1 MDSQLARLCDAY
13 FRSWMAADPF
23 TATEFGVTGY
33 DAEVPDPSRE
43 ADSARIAELERLG
56 AEVARLDPATLTP
69 DERVSRSMLLRLA
82 ADEREELGGRL
93 DELAVTA
100 TSVGAQ
106 TRVLTLVPRAPLNEP
121 RRARDYL
128 DRCRKLGGYLDGAL
142 ARHLEAAR
150 EGRLPTARG
159 VAQAVAQL
167 DDYLA
172 SDLKDDPLLRPEPPE
187 GVDAEAWRAEAA
199 EIVRTVVRPAMGRY
213 RSALAEELAPAARDD
228 DHAGVVNVEG
238 GLGAYDAAV
247 RLHTTTDLAPEVIHQ
262 IGLDLLGGLHAEL
275 ADVGGRALGAGGV
288 PQVLGRLRDDPALRF
303 QAGDEILAAAQ
314 AALRRA
320 EEALPDA
327 FLAYDIAPCQVEAM
341 DPVEAKDAVLGYYLP
356 PSADGARPGSF
367 QVNTYAPAIRTRFE
381 YDALSFHESVPG
393 HHLQFALAQRLE
405 AIPEFRRFAY
415 VTSYCEGWAL
425 YCERL
430 ADELG
435 LYRGDLERLGMVSF
449 DAWRA
454 CRLVVDTGMHALG
467 WSRDRAIG
475 FMRDNTA
482 LSESNIANEL
492 DRYIAWPGQ
501 ATAYMVG
508 RLRIRSLRD
517 QARDHLGA
525 AFDLRAFHDALLEH
539 FGVRLPAPPG
549 TIWPPV
555 SGGQVERLVAVGDRR
570 PRAGA
575 LPCLAEVQQQV
586 VAEAGPG
593 ELQAEADAG
602 AEVAGRRQRRGDDH
616 AVGAEQLVQLADV
629 LEAAPPGGQVLLDR
643 RAQPVLQEG
652 PAGGVQQVPV
662 RLDGVVTELVGVL
675 GGGQRQPVLVE
686 IAGAEDPLRLDR
698 LDRQPQVALQRQ
710 QRRVEQLRHVGGQ
723 RAPRDEAR
731 RGQHPAGPGGPLAA
745 LQGRRHRQGGGVAGH
760 RPGLDR
766 QQQAQ
771 VLDGGGQRPV
781 GRQVDPVR
789 DRAAAD
795 QPAGRL
801 DAGQPAQRRRDPD
814 RAAAVG
820 GGGQRHHPGGQ
831 RRARAAAGAAR
842 RPPERPGI
850 AGDAEQAVGGVAL
863 GGELRQVGLADH
875 DRARRPQPA
884 GDQAVGAGR
893 RRVLEQQRA
902 EGGGHAL
909 HVLDVL
915 DQQGSAGQRPQRRPA
930 GGAAVERARLLQR
943 PLGAER
949 HHRAQLAVEPLDA
962 LQRLAHQLHRG
973 HPPLPD
979 RLTDPLQPHAASS
992 PTGPRRQPRYSTM
1005 IRHNRGGPAPEATHA
1020 GGKMQPPS
1028 PRYTGYKSFEYL
1040 EPGRDYKEFKLA
1052 PEIGRVPGHLLAD
1065 SIVISLHE
1073 HPTVFPD
1080 DITETF
1086 DLIRTG
1092 RHRTGYEGLA
1102 RSGLTALFDNF
1113 MAGTSCSTSQA
1124 GW

>member
-43 ADSARIAELERLG
+43 ADSARIAELERFG
-56 AEVARLDPATLTP
+56 AEVVRLDPATLTP

-247 RLHTTTDLAPEVIHQ
+247 RFET
-262 IGLDLLGGLHAEL
+262 AE
-275 ADVGGRALGAGGV
+275 
-288 PQVLGRLRDDPALRF
+288 
-303 QAGDEILAAAQ
+303 EILAAAGD
-314 AALRRA
+314 ALRRA
-320 EEALPDA
+320 EEALPEA
-327 FLAYDIAPCQVEAM
+327 FLAYQIAPCQVEAI

-356 PSADGARPGSF
+356 PSADGARPGIF
-367 QVNTYAPAIRTRFE
+367 EVNTYAPASRTRFE
-381 YDALSFHESVPG
+381 YDALSFHESLPG

-482 LSESNIANEL
+482 LSESNMANEV

-508 RLRIRSLRD
+508 RLRLRSLRD
-517 QARDHLGA
+517 QARDRLGA
-525 AFDLRAFHDALLEH
+525 AFDLRAFHDAVLSS
-539 FGVRLPAPPG
+539 G
-549 TIWPPV
+549 PV
-555 SGGQVERLVAVGDRR
+555 
-570 PRAGA
+570 P
-575 LPCLAEVQQQV
+575 
-586 VAEAGPG
+586 
-593 ELQAEADAG
+593 
-602 AEVAGRRQRRGDDH
+602 
-616 AVGAEQLVQLADV
+616 
-629 LEAAPPGGQVLLDR
+629 LDT
-643 RAQPVLQEG
+643 
-652 PAGGVQQVPV
+652 
-662 RLDGVVTELVGVL
+662 LD
-675 GGGQRQPVLVE
+675 E
-686 IAGAEDPLRLDR
+686 IAG
-698 LDRQPQVALQRQ
+698 
-710 QRRVEQLRHVGGQ
+710 G
-723 RAPRDEAR
+723 AR
-731 RGQHPAGPGGPLAA
+731 
-745 LQGRRHRQGGGVAGH
+745 
-760 RPGLDR
+760 
-766 QQQAQ
+766 
-771 VLDGGGQRPV
+771 
-781 GRQVDPVR
+781 
-789 DRAAAD
+789 
-795 QPAGRL
+795 
-801 DAGQPAQRRRDPD
+801 
-814 RAAAVG
+814 
-820 GGGQRHHPGGQ
+820 
-831 RRARAAAGAAR
+831 
-842 RPPERPGI
+842 
-850 AGDAEQAVGGVAL
+850 
-863 GGELRQVGLADH
+863 
-875 DRARRPQPA
+875 
-884 GDQAVGAGR
+884 
-893 RRVLEQQRA
+893 
-902 EGGGHAL
+902 
-909 HVLDVL
+909 
-915 DQQGSAGQRPQRRPA
+915 
-930 GGAAVERARLLQR
+930 
-943 PLGAER
+943 
-949 HHRAQLAVEPLDA
+949 
-962 LQRLAHQLHRG
+962 
-973 HPPLPD
+973 
-979 RLTDPLQPHAASS
+979 
-992 PTGPRRQPRYSTM
+992 
-1005 IRHNRGGPAPEATHA
+1005 
-1020 GGKMQPPS
+1020 
-1028 PRYTGYKSFEYL
+1028 
-1040 EPGRDYKEFKLA
+1040 
-1052 PEIGRVPGHLLAD
+1052 
-1065 SIVISLHE
+1065 
-1073 HPTVFPD
+1073 
-1080 DITETF
+1080 
-1086 DLIRTG
+1086 
-1092 RHRTGYEGLA
+1092 
-1102 RSGLTALFDNF
+1102 
-1113 MAGTSCSTSQA
+1113 
-1124 GW
+1124 

>member
-213 RSALAEELAPAARDD
+213 RSALAEEL
-228 DHAGVVNVEG
+228 
-238 GLGAYDAAV
+238 
-247 RLHTTTDLAPEVIHQ
+247 
-262 IGLDLLGGLHAEL
+262 
-275 ADVGGRALGAGGV
+275 
-288 PQVLGRLRDDPALRF
+288 GRLRDDPSLRF
-303 QAGDEILAAAQ
+303 ETAEEILAAAGD
-314 AALRRA
+314 ALRRA
-320 EEALPDA
+320 EEALPEA
-327 FLAYDIAPCQVEAM
+327 FLAYQIAPCQVEAI

-356 PSADGARPGSF
+356 PSADGARPGIF
-367 QVNTYAPAIRTRFE
+367 EVNTYAPASRTRFE
-381 YDALSFHESVPG
+381 YDALSFHESLPG

-517 QARDHLGA
+517 QARDRLGA
-525 AFDLRAFHDALLEH
+525 AFDLRASHDALLSS
-539 FGVRLPAPPG
+539 G
-549 TIWPPV
+549 PV
-555 SGGQVERLVAVGDRR
+555 
-570 PRAGA
+570 P
-575 LPCLAEVQQQV
+575 
-586 VAEAGPG
+586 
-593 ELQAEADAG
+593 
-602 AEVAGRRQRRGDDH
+602 
-616 AVGAEQLVQLADV
+616 
-629 LEAAPPGGQVLLDR
+629 LDT
-643 RAQPVLQEG
+643 
-652 PAGGVQQVPV
+652 
-662 RLDGVVTELVGVL
+662 LD
-675 GGGQRQPVLVE
+675 E
-686 IAGAEDPLRLDR
+686 IAG
-698 LDRQPQVALQRQ
+698 
-710 QRRVEQLRHVGGQ
+710 
-723 RAPRDEAR
+723 
-731 RGQHPAGPGGPLAA
+731 
-745 LQGRRHRQGGGVAGH
+745 
-760 RPGLDR
+760 
-766 QQQAQ
+766 
-771 VLDGGGQRPV
+771 
-781 GRQVDPVR
+781 
-789 DRAAAD
+789 
-795 QPAGRL
+795 
-801 DAGQPAQRRRDPD
+801 
-814 RAAAVG
+814 
-820 GGGQRHHPGGQ
+820 
-831 RRARAAAGAAR
+831 GA
-842 RPPERPGI
+842 
-850 AGDAEQAVGGVAL
+850 
-863 GGELRQVGLADH
+863 
-875 DRARRPQPA
+875 
-884 GDQAVGAGR
+884 
-893 RRVLEQQRA
+893 
-902 EGGGHAL
+902 
-909 HVLDVL
+909 
-915 DQQGSAGQRPQRRPA
+915 
-930 GGAAVERARLLQR
+930 
-943 PLGAER
+943 
-949 HHRAQLAVEPLDA
+949 
-962 LQRLAHQLHRG
+962 
-973 HPPLPD
+973 
-979 RLTDPLQPHAASS
+979 
-992 PTGPRRQPRYSTM
+992 
-1005 IRHNRGGPAPEATHA
+1005 
-1020 GGKMQPPS
+1020 
-1028 PRYTGYKSFEYL
+1028 
-1040 EPGRDYKEFKLA
+1040 
-1052 PEIGRVPGHLLAD
+1052 
-1065 SIVISLHE
+1065 
-1073 HPTVFPD
+1073 
-1080 DITETF
+1080 
-1086 DLIRTG
+1086 
-1092 RHRTGYEGLA
+1092 
-1102 RSGLTALFDNF
+1102 
-1113 MAGTSCSTSQA
+1113 
-1124 GW
+1124 W